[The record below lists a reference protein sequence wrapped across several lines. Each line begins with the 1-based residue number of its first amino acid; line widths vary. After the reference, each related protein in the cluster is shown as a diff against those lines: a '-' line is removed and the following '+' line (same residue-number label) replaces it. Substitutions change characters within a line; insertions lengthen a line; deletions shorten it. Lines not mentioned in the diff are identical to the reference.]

1 MKCLLSLNSRF
12 SAIFKVL
19 QCPCMVHQK
28 NESPKI
34 NQCMIVRVASLV
46 IVSLFDQITAFLG
59 RDLSSVVKNPSSF
72 WQSNGVSCNYCYG
85 GSQEFG

>member
-1 MKCLLSLNSRF
+1 
-12 SAIFKVL
+12 
-19 QCPCMVHQK
+19 MVHQK
-28 NESPKI
+28 NESLKV
-34 NQCMIVRVASLV
+34 NQCKIVSVAFLV
-46 IVSLFDQITAFLG
+46 IVSLFHQITAFLG